1 MLTLNLFCNIHRQS
15 SRRLMVRTCNGLD
28 ITRDQIPPLPPP
40 VALSKYDSKLM
51 RSTTTTTT
59 ADHGSNESVNLCK
72 YHTSPK
78 TASRS
83 TSPIHHRVQNL
94 MDEGIPLASFAA
106 SNIQQHQQTS
116 TTSSLIDGSHHN
128 QYQQTGGSLLDHPI
142 TPLRRPMKSQSSQTT
157 SSTILSKQSSTS
169 SHHLYRQ
176 HSISSMTNYSPAPL
190 HPHQNHQSTT
200 TCDLGSTNPNV
211 IKSTTTVNTIAT
223 TSTLADGPGPG
234 LTQSRK
240 SHHSQSHN
248 HHQHAEIRDCGERQ
262 MGSSCCHGSRHR
274 WQTCPELHKAIDGVT
289 YIADHTRKEEES
301 TRVSL
306 LFCFCV

>member
-1 MLTLNLFCNIHRQS
+1 
-15 SRRLMVRTCNGLD
+15 MVRTCNGLD

-106 SNIQQHQQTS
+106 SSMQQHQQTS

-262 MGSSCCHGSRHR
+262 MGNSCCQGSRHR

-306 LFCFCV
+306 LFFFF